1 MKIIIAKDIL
11 KANDQIAEQNMSRLD
26 SANVYCVNLL
36 GSPGCGKTT
45 LLEAVSGYFRGR
57 LDLAVIEGDLAT
69 SRDGDRIEAL
79 GIPAIQINTGGGC
92 HLDANMVESALDSLD
107 LNAVEL
113 LFIENVGNLICPAG
127 FKLGEHL
134 RIAMLSVAEGDD
146 KVAKYPTMFSA
157 VDAVVINKVD
167 LLPHV
172 DFDLEKV
179 EADLQILAPD
189 VDMLTLSAKT
199 GEGVADFASW
209 LTAKRKKVFAS
220 PQLS

>member
-1 MKIIIAKDIL
+1 MKIIVAQDIL

-26 SANVYCVNLL
+26 SASVYCMNLL

-107 LNAVEL
+107 LNAIEL
-113 LFIENVGNLICPAG
+113 LFVENVGNLICPAG

-134 RIAMLSVAEGDD
+134 RIAILSVTEGDD
-146 KVAKYPTMFSA
+146 KDAKYPTMFSA

-179 EADLQILAPD
+179 EADLQVIPPD
-189 VDMLTLSAKT
+189 IDLLMMSAKT

-209 LTAKRKKVFAS
+209 LAAKRKKVFAS